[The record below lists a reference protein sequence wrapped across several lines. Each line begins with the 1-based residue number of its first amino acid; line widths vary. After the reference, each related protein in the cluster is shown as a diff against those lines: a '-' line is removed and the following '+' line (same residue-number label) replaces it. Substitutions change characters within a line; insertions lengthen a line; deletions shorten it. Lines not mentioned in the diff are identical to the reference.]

1 MLDLKFFLNGLF
13 KAVTGGSAIKL
24 HNQIYSFAG
33 DGIGAEFPIQR
44 LDLAGD
50 GTVDRIEL
58 IGNHDRSTWYPFLY
72 IVDANTCTNN

>member
-13 KAVTGGSAIKL
+13 KAVYGGSAIKL

-33 DGIGAEFPIQR
+33 LGESYPIQR

-58 IGNHDRSTWYPFLY
+58 IGNHNKIIWEPVLY
-72 IVDANTCTNN
+72 IVDADTCTNN